1 MGTAFGANVLQYVL
15 HYGGRM
21 RTITVREA
29 NQHFSRYIAA
39 VDLGEELII
48 TKRGREVARLVPA
61 RPPVASAAEMA
72 SAMEQSR
79 SQLAALLAQLPKV
92 CVGGPYARDD
102 FYD

>member
-1 MGTAFGANVLQYVL
+1 
-15 HYGGRM
+15 M

-48 TKRGREVARLVPA
+48 TKRGREVARVVPGKD
-61 RPPVASAAEMA
+61 AAGSMA
-72 SAMEQSR
+72 SDAGAQQSPAER
-79 SQLAALLAQLPKV
+79 WQQLWKAFESADIH
-92 CVGGPYARDD
+92 GPFKRDD